1 MTRDGMDSTSP
12 QVLDSTPHP
21 RVLSVFKDIEFTMLQ
36 CFCELIDNSID
47 GFLDAKARGEDVADP
62 SVSIATGMDTVKVI
76 DNGPGMTLDRLE
88 KSVKAGWT
96 SKNGTESL
104 GLYGMGFN
112 IATARLGS
120 VTRIWTTTKG
130 DKEWHGVQLDLKHM
144 ATTGSFLLEV
154 LHRPKTLPD
163 DTGTEI
169 EITDLKPEWES
180 KLNGAW
186 FKNNIT
192 DRLSRI
198 YKSMLRDENPAPIFF
213 NLRINGRKVPAWK
226 HCYWPDSK
234 TVETRSH
241 EIIRPVEYINQVF
254 GKKYRV
260 ISTGEIIAEPDGHDP
275 ADLIEFEERVHG
287 WIGIQRYLDEND
299 FGIDVIRN
307 GRVIEMANKDIFDW
321 VDESGERRKEYPLD
335 DLRGKGRIIGEIH
348 LDHGYVFYTKN
359 KFEHEHS
366 SWIQLL
372 KAVRNNM
379 PITSRRGQAPVQ
391 NDSPLARL
399 NRAFRRSSPQRPQTY
414 SDILV
419 IAANEKAKKAA
430 EGYRKGQAP
439 YTSEKW
445 WDEALKESDKSEE
458 TPAPPGSK
466 EFDLFKPPVAGVSN
480 TTLDEQPTTSP
491 SPTTTDLPTTPGLK
505 VDTVPG
511 AGPGSVVPVPVPPS
525 TPAAPPR
532 THLANLDM
540 KITGQV
546 SEQPYEARV
555 YTIET
560 QDPDFVLSGKA
571 TTKGI
576 YEIEVNPTHPTF
588 QSASFQVRD
597 GVMAEFAQYVA
608 REEASRLGFSGGRV
622 EFSTILAAIREE
634 HGTHN
639 SLEPNRVALDI
650 QNLTGRL
657 QGFLGKAIP
666 PEKYDAI
673 LAALPPENLNRLK
686 VAQVKSKGKSVP
698 ALLDIRDMTHVLDV
712 MPGELLSSGLFKAA
726 WEPDGLLSS
735 PEVLRTYQ
743 TDLTHQVKSLFYAI
757 AGFDQT
763 DEDSLAKNNLMF
775 VRAALTRLAD
785 LLGQE

>member
-1 MTRDGMDSTSP
+1 MTQEGTNAPLPEM
-12 QVLDSTPHP
+12 LDSTPHP
-21 RVLSVFKDIEFTMLQ
+21 RVLSVFKDIEFSMLQ

-47 GFLDAKARGEDVADP
+47 GFLDAKARGEEVSDP
-62 SVSIATGMDTVKVI
+62 SITIATGMDTIRVI
-76 DNGPGMTLDRLE
+76 DNGPGMTLERLE

-96 SKNGTESL
+96 SKDGTESL

-112 IATARLGS
+112 IATARLGA
-120 VTRIWTTTKG
+120 VTKIWTTTKG

-144 ATTGSFLLEV
+144 AATGSFLLEV
-154 LHRPKTLPD
+154 LHRPKSLPD
-163 DTGTEI
+163 DSGTEI
-169 EITDLKPEWES
+169 EITHPKQEWES
-180 KLNGAW
+180 KLNGTW
-186 FKNNIT
+186 FKSNIT

-213 NLRINGRKVPAWK
+213 NLRINGRKVSAWK

-260 ISTGEIIAEPDGHDP
+260 ISTGEVIDKPDGHDP
-275 ADLIEFEERVHG
+275 ADLIEFEERIHG

-321 VDESGERRKEYPLD
+321 VDESGEKRKEYPID
-335 DLRGKGRIIGEIH
+335 DPRGRGRIIGEIH

-379 PITSRRGQAPVQ
+379 PITSRRGQAPIQ

-399 NRAFRRSSPQRPQTY
+399 NRAFRRSTAQRPLNN
-414 SDILV
+414 SDILS
-419 IAANEKAKKAA
+419 ITPNEKAKKAA

-439 YTSEKW
+439 YISEKW
-445 WDEALKESDKSEE
+445 WDEALKESDKSES
-458 TPAPPGSK
+458 TPESTGSK
-466 EFDLFKPPVAGVSN
+466 EFDLFKPPVAGGTGASKGDRAAEPLVTEGPEVPG
-480 TTLDEQPTTSP
+480 TTEPTMTG
-491 SPTTTDLPTTPGLK
+491 TTP
-505 VDTVPG
+505 
-511 AGPGSVVPVPVPPS
+511 VVPTPALPRM
-525 TPAAPPR
+525 PAAPVR
-532 THLANLDM
+532 SHLAELDM

-546 SEQPYEARV
+546 SEQLYEARV
-555 YTIET
+555 YSILT
-560 QDPDFVLSGKA
+560 QDPGFVLSGKA

-576 YEIEVNPTHPTF
+576 YEIEVNPSHPTF

-597 GVMAEFAQYVA
+597 GVMAEFAQYVT

-622 EFSTILAAIREE
+622 EFSTILASIRDE

-639 SLEPNRVALDI
+639 SLEPNRISLDI
-650 QNLTGRL
+650 QNLTSRL
-657 QGFLGKAIP
+657 QDFLGRNIP
-666 PEKYDAI
+666 LEKHGAI
-673 LAALPPENLNRLK
+673 LAALPPDNLNRLK
-686 VAQVKSKGKSVP
+686 VAQVKSRGKSIP
-698 ALLDIRDMTHVLDV
+698 ALLDIKDIAHVLDV
-712 MPGELLSSGLFKAA
+712 VPDELLSSGLFKAA

-775 VRAALTRLAD
+775 VRAALTRLVD

>member
-1 MTRDGMDSTSP
+1 MTQEGTNLPLPEM
-12 QVLDSTPHP
+12 LDSTPHP
-21 RVLSVFKDIEFTMLQ
+21 RVLSVFKDIEFSMLQ

-47 GFLDAKARGEDVADP
+47 GFLDAKARGEEVSDP
-62 SVSIATGMDTVKVI
+62 SISIATGMDTVKVI

-120 VTRIWTTTKG
+120 VTKIWTTTKG

-144 ATTGSFLLEV
+144 AATGSFLLEV
-154 LHRPKTLPD
+154 LHRPKSLPD
-163 DTGTEI
+163 DSGTEI

-287 WIGIQRYLDEND
+287 WIGVQRYLDEND

-321 VDESGERRKEYPLD
+321 VDESGERRKEYPID
-335 DLRGKGRIIGEIH
+335 DPRGRGRIIGEIH

-379 PITSRRGQAPVQ
+379 PITSRRGQTPVQ

-399 NRAFRRSSPQRPQTY
+399 NRAFRRSTAQRPLNN
-414 SDILV
+414 SDILSV
-419 IAANEKAKKAA
+419 TPNEKAKKAA

-445 WDEALKESDKSEE
+445 WDEALKESDKSED
-458 TPAPPGSK
+458 TPAPDGSK
-466 EFDLFKPPVAGVSN
+466 EFDLFKPPVAGG
-480 TTLDEQPTTSP
+480 TGAPEGEQAAETPVPESP
-491 SPTTTDLPTTPGLK
+491 
-505 VDTVPG
+505 TVPG
-511 AGPGSVVPVPVPPS
+511 TADLTANAEIPVVPAPVPPP

-532 THLANLDM
+532 SHLTELDM

-555 YTIET
+555 YSILT
-560 QDPDFVLSGKA
+560 QDPGFVLSGKA

-650 QNLTGRL
+650 QNLTSRL

-686 VAQVKSKGKSVP
+686 VAQVKSKGKSIP

-757 AGFDQT
+757 AGFDQA